1 MSDLNLEK
9 YTKQKK
15 EREKNKKRCY
25 KSNLAQVNTMI
36 TNSMDRLNNNI
47 SYEIP
52 VFIFGEVDY
61 DPTESALYIV
71 KKLTKNLVFK
81 RILTDIKIL
90 EPNILYIEWDLSKI

>member
-1 MSDLNLEK
+1 M
-9 YTKQKK
+9 
-15 EREKNKKRCY
+15 
-25 KSNLAQVNTMI
+25 AQVNTMI

-47 SYEIP
+47 AYEIP

>member
-15 EREKNKKRCY
+15 ERERNKKRCY
-25 KSNLAQVNTMI
+25 KNNLSQVNTMI
-36 TNSMDRLNNNI
+36 TNSIDRQNNSI

-52 VFIFGEVDY
+52 VFIFGEIDY

-71 KKLTKNLVFK
+71 KKLTKNIMFK